1 MMATLNDKYT
11 QSSGWIY
18 LSGNQA
24 LVRLPIQ
31 QRLRDA
37 AAGHNT
43 GAYVSGYRGS
53 PLGRYDMEMWRAKPI
68 LQAHN
73 IQFRAAVNED
83 LAATA
88 LWGSQYVGS
97 FPGAKVDG
105 VFGIWYGKGPGVDR
119 SGDVFRHANSA
130 GTSKLGGVVA
140 LAGDDHGA
148 KSSTIVNF
156 SDQIFQATG
165 MPVLYPANTQEL
177 LDFGLHAIAMSRYS
191 GCWVGMK
198 VVTDVVEGGGTIYV
212 GLDAPK
218 IVIPDAEPPPTLGAQ
233 GFNIR
238 ALDTMLPQEDR
249 LYNHKLH
256 AALAYVR
263 ANGLNRVTHGLP
275 SQSLSHATN
284 NGERKTVGIVSSG
297 KAYQDVLQAL
307 VELGLDDK
315 ALIAMGVR
323 IAKIGCTWPLDPDF
337 VRNFAQ
343 GLDTLLVVEEKRAL
357 LEDQMKAALYDLA
370 LELRPR
376 IIGKYAGK
384 HVYAA
389 DRGPG
394 VIPAVGETNPALIAK
409 SLVELL
415 GLQPAHCGAAQ
426 ANQTSTAGASQG
438 NVSAK
443 PVIRAPSFCS
453 GCPHNRSTK
462 LPEGS
467 RALAG
472 IGCHTI
478 AMLQNPLTTTT
489 VSHMGGEGAMWLGQQ
504 AFTHEK
510 HVFANMGDG
519 TYFHSGFLAIRQA
532 IAAHAPMTYKILV
545 NGFVSMT
552 GGQPVDGELTIPRM
566 AAELVA
572 EGAHEV
578 VVVSDDPDKYADE
591 PLLKLPAGVTVY
603 HRKEL
608 ELVQRRLREIPDLT
622 ILIYD
627 QACATERRRLR
638 KRGKW
643 VDPQKRSFINTA
655 VCEGC
660 GDCGKVS
667 NCMSIEPVET
677 PLGRKRRINQSSCN
691 KDYTC
696 VEGFC
701 PSFVTVQGGAL
712 RKSTT
717 GLSARLS
724 ENSSA
729 PLNASAWALAEPMFE
744 RPVDKAISVLITGI
758 GGTGVVTIGQTLGM
772 AAHLDGL
779 RCTILDV
786 TGLAQKYGAVM
797 SHVRIAAD
805 AAHLGANRIST
816 GEADTLIGCDLI
828 VSAGAECLNAL
839 KAGRTRAVICS
850 DLVPT
855 AEFARNPEW
864 DADDV
869 ALLKKISQ
877 QIGRASNT
885 SNASAETVSAT
896 SDAHE
901 ANDTANFFSV
911 PALAWATRLM
921 GDSIAANMFMLGAAW
936 QRGWVPVTLP
946 SLHKAIELNGVQIE
960 QSKQAFEWGRRA
972 AHNRTRVAALASPT
986 NNNAAA
992 NPNDSTGQ
1000 RAEFQMQWVP
1010 RQTQTLDELLAH
1022 RAQLLR
1028 EYGAGSHGEKLL
1040 ARYHAM
1046 LNQVQEAVNA
1056 IKPPATEG
1064 NSKASDKLLRAVA
1077 MQYFRLLAVKDE
1089 WEVARLYA
1097 APEFAQQLKENFEG
1111 VLGKDYKLHFHL
1123 GAWPFA
1129 KTDPAT
1135 GYPVKAELGPWVMS
1149 VFKLMA
1155 KLRGL
1160 RGTFIDPFKRSQERV
1175 LANQL
1180 RLQYEADMALILEK
1194 LSPHKL
1200 ETAVQLAQLPEKI
1213 RGYGHVRLA
1222 SMRAYTDQRAALL
1235 ATIKA

>member
-1 MMATLNDKYT
+1 MQPSLDDKYT
-11 QSSGWIY
+11 QDAGWIY

-53 PLGRYDMEMWRAKPI
+53 PLGRFDMEMWRAKAI
-68 LQAHN
+68 LQSHN

-83 LAATA
+83 MAATA
-88 LWGSQYVGS
+88 LWGSQYIGS
-97 FPGAKVDG
+97 FPGNKVDG
-105 VFGIWYGKGPGVDR
+105 VFGVWYGKGPGVDR

-130 GTSKLGGVVA
+130 GTSPLGGVVA

-165 MPVLYPANTQEL
+165 MPVLFPSNTQEL
-177 LDFGLHAIAMSRYS
+177 LDFGLHAIAMSRFS

-212 GLDAPK
+212 GLDSPK
-218 IVIPDAEPPPTLGAQ
+218 IVLPELEASPALGVQ
-233 GFNIR
+233 GRSIR
-238 ALDTMLPQEDR
+238 AIDTMLPQEDR

-263 ANGLNRVTHGLP
+263 ANQLNKVTHGTRGKDNTIGL
-275 SQSLSHATN
+275 
-284 NGERKTVGIVSSG
+284 VSSG
-297 KAYQDVLQAL
+297 KAYQDLLQAL
-307 VELGLDDK
+307 SDLGLSDSELK
-315 ALIAMGVR
+315 ARGVT
-323 IAKIGCTWPLDPDF
+323 IIKIGCTWPLDPDF
-337 VRNFAQ
+337 VREFAS
-343 GLDTLLVVEEKRAL
+343 GLDTLFVIEEKRPL
-357 LEDQMKAALYDLA
+357 LEDQIKASLYDLK
-370 LELRPR
+370 LEKSPR
-376 IIGKYAGK
+376 IIGKYTGNHA
-384 HVYAA
+384 YAS
-389 DRGPG
+389 DRGAG
-394 VIPAVGETNPALIAK
+394 VMPSTGETNPALIAK

-415 GLQPAHCGAAQ
+415 GLHGTHCSNVPQ
-426 ANQTSTAGASQG
+426 ATTSMALAS
-438 NVSAK
+438 A
-443 PVIRAPSFCS
+443 VIRAPSFCS

-489 VSHMGGEGAMWLGQQ
+489 VSHMGGEGVMWLGQQ
-504 AFTHEK
+504 PFTEEK

-519 TYFHSGFLAIRQA
+519 TYFHSGFLAVRQA

-572 EGAHEV
+572 EGAKEV
-578 VVVSDDPDKYADE
+578 VVVSDDPDKYADTPE
-591 PLLKLPAGVTVY
+591 LQLPPSVKVY
-603 HRKEL
+603 HRSEL
-608 ELVQRRLREIPDLT
+608 ELVQRRLREISDLT

-677 PLGRKRRINQSSCN
+677 ALGRKRRINQGSCN

-701 PSFVTVQGGAL
+701 PSFVTVHGGAL
-712 RKSTT
+712 RKLGA
-717 GLSARLS
+717 GLSAPLRGAAQGAEGKTLIEPPPSPLS
-724 ENSSA
+724 ALRTSPQRGELA
-729 PLNASAWALAEPMFE
+729 PAAWSLPLPLIEP
-744 RPVDKAISVLITGI
+744 PVLKAISILITGI

-797 SHVRIAAD
+797 SHVRIAANE
-805 AAHLGANRIST
+805 ALLGANRIST

-828 VSAGAECLNAL
+828 VSAGAECMNTLRVG
-839 KAGRTRAVICS
+839 KTRAAICT

-855 AEFARNPEW
+855 AEFAKNPEW
-864 DADDV
+864 DADE
-869 ALLKKISQ
+869 AGMLAKIQ
-877 QIGRASNT
+877 DQID
-885 SNASAETVSAT
+885 EM
-896 SDAHE
+896 
-901 ANDTANFFSV
+901 NFFSA
-911 PALAWATRLM
+911 PALAWATTLM
-921 GDSIAANMFMLGAAW
+921 GDSIAANMMMLGAAW
-936 QRGWVPVTLP
+936 QKGWVPVSLA
-946 SLHKAIELNGVQIE
+946 SLHTAIELNGVQVA

-972 AHNRTRVAALASPT
+972 AHDSARVALQATANIASTST
-986 NNNAAA
+986 N
-992 NPNDSTGQ
+992 
-1000 RAEFQMQWVP
+1000 AEAVVHWLP
-1010 RQTQTLDELLAH
+1010 RQTQTLDELITH
-1022 RAQLLR
+1022 RTNL
-1028 EYGAGSHGEKLL
+1028 LL
-1040 ARYHAM
+1040 AYGGKRNGAM
-1046 LNQVQEAVNA
+1046 LAKRYQDWVSRVRASEAN
-1056 IKPPATEG
+1056 IH
-1064 NSKASDKLLRAVA
+1064 KASGQSSRERLTRAIA
-1077 MQYFRLLAVKDE
+1077 TQYFRLLAVKDE

-1097 APEFAQQLKENFEG
+1097 APEFAAQLKETFEG
-1111 VLGKDYKLHFHL
+1111 DFKLHFHL

-1129 KTDPAT
+1129 KKDPAT
-1135 GYPVKAELGPWVMS
+1135 GHPIKAELGAWVMP
-1149 VFKLMA
+1149 VFKVMA

-1160 RGTFIDPFKRSQERV
+1160 RGSLIDPFKRSEERV
-1175 LANQL
+1175 LADQL
-1180 RLQYEADMALILEK
+1180 VAQYETDMNEALAKLTASNAD
-1194 LSPHKL
+1194 SV
-1200 ETAVQLAQLPEKI
+1200 VQLANLPEKI
-1213 RGYGHVRLA
+1213 RGYGHVRAASSQGVNTERLA
-1222 SMRAYTDQRAALL
+1222 LKMSL
-1235 ATIKA
+1235 

>member
-1 MMATLNDKYT
+1 MSATLDDKYT
-11 QSSGWIY
+11 QESGWIY

-53 PLGRYDMEMWRAKPI
+53 PLGRFDMEMWRAKNI
-68 LQAHN
+68 LAGHN
-73 IQFRAAVNED
+73 IHFRAAVNED

-88 LWGSQYVGS
+88 LWGSQYIGS
-97 FPGAKVDG
+97 FPGNKVDG

-130 GTSKLGGVVA
+130 GTSPLGGVVA

-165 MPVLYPANTQEL
+165 MPVLYPSNTQEL
-177 LDFGLHAIAMSRYS
+177 LDFGLHAIAMSRFS

-212 GLDAPK
+212 GLDSPK
-218 IVIPDAEPPPTLGAQ
+218 IVLPELEASPALGLE
-233 GFNIR
+233 GRSIR
-238 ALDTMLPQEDR
+238 AVDTMLPQEDR
-249 LYNHKLH
+249 LYNHKIH

-263 ANGLNRVTHGLP
+263 ANGLNKVTHG
-275 SQSLSHATN
+275 Q
-284 NGERKTVGIVSSG
+284 GKKIGIVSSG
-297 KAYQDVLQAL
+297 KSYQDLLQAIS
-307 VELGLDDK
+307 ELGLGDADLTK
-315 ALIAMGVR
+315 LGVS

-337 VRNFAQ
+337 VREFTSE
-343 GLDTLLVVEEKRAL
+343 LDTLFVIEEKRPL
-357 LEDQMKAALYDLA
+357 LEDQIKAALFDTS
-370 LELRPR
+370 LRPR
-376 IIGKYAGK
+376 IVGKYTGN
-384 HVYAA
+384 HVYAS
-389 DRGPG
+389 DRGAG
-394 VIPAVGETNPALIAK
+394 VIPSVGETNPALIAK

-415 GLQPAHCGAAQ
+415 GLQPTSCMASEAHAL
-426 ANQTSTAGASQG
+426 QTSTGMAS
-438 NVSAK
+438 K
-443 PVIRAPSFCS
+443 PIIRAPSFCS

-478 AMLQNPLTTTT
+478 AMLQNPLQTTT

-504 AFTHEK
+504 PFTEEK

-572 EGAHEV
+572 EGAKEV
-578 VVVSDDPDKYADE
+578 VVVSDDPDKYASTPE
-591 PLLKLPAGVTVY
+591 LQLPPSVTVY
-603 HRKEL
+603 HRSEL
-608 ELVQRRLREIPDLT
+608 EAVQRRLREISDLT

-677 PLGRKRRINQSSCN
+677 ALGRKRRINQGSCN

-701 PSFVTVQGGAL
+701 PSFVTVHGGSL
-712 RKSTT
+712 RKL
-717 GLSARLS
+717 G
-724 ENSSA
+724 A
-729 PLNASAWALAEPMFE
+729 PASATGKSGPSYDLLRTSKSVPASPDTAASWALPLPQIE
-744 RPVDKAISVLITGI
+744 RPVSRAVSILITGI

-805 AAHLGANRIST
+805 DALLGANRIST

-828 VSAGAECLNAL
+828 VSSGAECMNTLRL
-839 KAGRTRAVICS
+839 GKTRAAICT

-855 AEFARNPEW
+855 AEFAKNPEW
-864 DADDV
+864 DADEV
-869 ALLKKISQ
+869 GLLAKIQ
-877 QIGRASNT
+877 GQIESEKGG
-885 SNASAETVSAT
+885 E
-896 SDAHE
+896 
-901 ANDTANFFSV
+901 NFFSA
-911 PALAWATRLM
+911 PALAWATELM
-921 GDSIAANMFMLGAAW
+921 GDSIAANMMMLGAAW
-936 QRGWVPVTLP
+936 QRGWVPVSLA
-946 SLHKAIELNGVQIE
+946 SLHKAIELNGVQIA

-972 AHNRTRVAALASPT
+972 AHDSARVRLEAAPVRPEPVEGSSRKDFDKL
-986 NNNAAA
+986 
-992 NPNDSTGQ
+992 NPNGVSVV
-1000 RAEFQMQWVP
+1000 QWLP
-1010 RQTQTLDELLAH
+1010 RQTQTIDELIAH
-1022 RAQLLR
+1022 RTQLLLD
-1028 EYGAGSHGEKLL
+1028 YGGKRNGALL
-1040 ARYHAM
+1040 AKRYGDWVAKVRALEANIHVASG
-1046 LNQVQEAVNA
+1046 QV
-1056 IKPPATEG
+1056 
-1064 NSKASDKLLRAVA
+1064 ASERLARAVA
-1077 MQYFRLLAVKDE
+1077 TQYFRFLAVKDE

-1097 APEFAQQLKENFEG
+1097 APEFAAQLKETFEG
-1111 VLGKDYKLHFHL
+1111 DIKLHFHL

-1129 KTDPAT
+1129 KKDPVT
-1135 GYPVKAELGPWVMS
+1135 GHAVKAELGSWVMPMFRL
-1149 VFKLMA
+1149 VA

-1160 RGTFIDPFKRSQERV
+1160 RGTLFDPFRRSEERV
-1175 LANQL
+1175 LADQL
-1180 RLQYEADMALILEK
+1180 LAQYEADMDEALNK
-1194 LSPHKL
+1194 LNAGNL
-1200 ETAVQLAQLPEKI
+1200 AAVIQLANVPEKI
-1213 RGYGHVRLA
+1213 RGYGHVKQATAQGVNTERLA
-1222 SMRAYTDQRAALL
+1222 LKNSL
-1235 ATIKA
+1235 

>member
-1 MMATLNDKYT
+1 MADSHLPTLDDKYT
-11 QSSGWIY
+11 QPSGWIY

-37 AAGHNT
+37 AAGYNT

-53 PLGRYDMEMWRAKPI
+53 PLGRLDMEMWRAKS
-68 LQAHN
+68 LLSRHN
-73 IQFRAAVNED
+73 IHFRAAVNED

-88 LWGSQYVGS
+88 LWGSQYIGS
-97 FPGAKVDG
+97 FPGNKVDG

-130 GTSKLGGVVA
+130 GTSPLGGVVA

-165 MPVLYPANTQEL
+165 MPVLYPSNTQEL
-177 LDFGLHAIAMSRYS
+177 LDFGLHAIAMSRFS

-212 GLDAPK
+212 GLDSPK
-218 IVIPDAEPPPTLGAQ
+218 IVLPKLEAASALGLE
-233 GFNIR
+233 GRNIR
-238 ALDTMLPQEDR
+238 ARDTMLPQEDR

-263 ANGLNRVTHGLP
+263 ANHLNKVTHGG
-275 SQSLSHATN
+275 
-284 NGERKTVGIVSSG
+284 GERSGVKKMGIVSAG

-307 VELGLDDK
+307 SELGLDDA
-315 ALIAMGVR
+315 ALQNLGVS
-323 IAKIGCTWPLDPDF
+323 IAKMGCTWPLDPEF
-337 VRNFAQ
+337 VRGFAN
-343 GLDTLLVVEEKRAL
+343 GFETLLVVEEKRPI
-357 LEDQMKAALYDLA
+357 LEDQMKAMLYDVVSSDA
-370 LELRPR
+370 SFKAPT
-376 IIGKYAGK
+376 IIGKYAGN
-384 HVYAA
+384 HAYAA
-389 DRGPG
+389 DRGVG
-394 VIPAVGETNPALIAK
+394 VMPSVGETTPALIAK

-415 GLQPAHCGAAQ
+415 GLQPAHCGASQ
-426 ANQTSTAGASQG
+426 GMASQV
-438 NVSAK
+438 NVGKASQAA
-443 PVIRAPSFCS
+443 VIRAPSFCS

-462 LPEGS
+462 LPAGS

-478 AMLQNPLTTTT
+478 AMFQNPETTTT
-489 VSHMGGEGAMWLGQQ
+489 VSHMGGEGVMWLGQQ
-504 AFTHEK
+504 PFTNEA

-572 EGAHEV
+572 EGAREV
-578 VVVSDDPDKYADE
+578 VVVSDDPDKYVDE
-591 PLLKLPAGVTVY
+591 PELKLPDGVTVY
-603 HRKEL
+603 HRAEL
-608 ELVQRRLREIPDLT
+608 EAVQRRLRDIPDLT

-677 PLGRKRRINQSSCN
+677 VLGRKRQINQSACN

-701 PSFVTVQGGAL
+701 PSFVTVHGGEL
-712 RKSTT
+712 RKTNALQSTAT
-717 GLSARLS
+717 AASDQAAGTAA
-724 ENSSA
+724 SSYGEPKSSTA
-729 PLNASAWALAEPMFE
+729 VPAAWSLAEPLFALPND
-744 RPVDKAISVLITGI
+744 RALSILITGI
-758 GGTGVVTIGQTLGM
+758 GGTGVVTVGQTLGM

-805 AAHLGANRIST
+805 EKLLGANRISS

-828 VSAGAECLNAL
+828 VSSGAECMNTLRL
-839 KAGRTRAVICS
+839 GKTRAAICT

-864 DADDV
+864 DAD
-869 ALLKKISQ
+869 APSLIAKITAQ
-877 QIGRASNT
+877 
-885 SNASAETVSAT
+885 V
-896 SDAHE
+896 DADNCFD
-901 ANDTANFFSV
+901 A
-911 PALAWATRLM
+911 PALAWASKLM
-921 GDSIAANMFMLGAAW
+921 GDSIAANMFMLGVAW
-936 QRGWVPVTLP
+936 QRGWVPV
-946 SLHKAIELNGVQIE
+946 SLGSLMRAIELNGVQIA
-960 QSKQAFEWGRRA
+960 QSKEAFEWGRRA
-972 AHNRTRVAALASPT
+972 AVDKDRVAQQVNQLSRPVPHVLTASPI
-986 NNNAAA
+986 
-992 NPNDSTGQ
+992 
-1000 RAEFQMQWVP
+1000 QWHTKT
-1010 RQTQTLDELLAH
+1010 TQILDELMAH
-1022 RAQLLR
+1022 RSALLVDYGGASQGALLAKR
-1028 EYGAGSHGEKLL
+1028 YQSLLAKVSSLQAKQGAGYEPSAFEKLQ
-1040 ARYHAM
+1040 R
-1046 LNQVQEAVNA
+1046 A
-1056 IKPPATEG
+1056 IAT
-1064 NSKASDKLLRAVA
+1064 
-1077 MQYFRLLAVKDE
+1077 QYFRLLAVKDE

-1097 APEFAQQLKENFEG
+1097 APEFAAQLQETFTG
-1111 VLGKDYKLHFHL
+1111 DYKLHFHL

-1129 KTDPAT
+1129 KKDSVT
-1135 GYPVKAELGPWVMS
+1135 GHPVKAELGAWVMP
-1149 VFKLMA
+1149 VFKMMA

-1160 RGTFIDPFKRSQERV
+1160 RGSLLDPFRRSEERV

-1180 RLQYEADMALILEK
+1180 VAEYELDMDWILLRLNPNNLAAAIQYAN
-1194 LSPHKL
+1194 
-1200 ETAVQLAQLPEKI
+1200 LPEKM
-1213 RGYGHVRLA
+1213 RGFGHVRAA
-1222 SMRAYTDQRAALL
+1222 SVESLKLERNALL
-1235 ATIKA
+1235 KTYFD

>member
-1 MMATLNDKYT
+1 MSTSTTATLDDKYT
-11 QSSGWIY
+11 QDSGWIY

-53 PLGRYDMEMWRAKPI
+53 PLGRFDMEMWRAKSI
-68 LQAHN
+68 LAGHN
-73 IQFRAAVNED
+73 IHFRAAVNED

-88 LWGSQYVGS
+88 LWGSQYIGS
-97 FPGAKVDG
+97 FPGNKVDG

-130 GTSKLGGVVA
+130 GTSPLGGVVA

-165 MPVLYPANTQEL
+165 MPVLFPSNTQEL
-177 LDFGLHAIAMSRYS
+177 LDFGLHAIAMSRFS

-212 GLDAPK
+212 GLDSPK
-218 IVIPDAEPPPTLGAQ
+218 IVLPELEASPALGLE
-233 GFNIR
+233 GRSIR
-238 ALDTMLPQEDR
+238 AVDTMLPQEDR
-249 LYNHKLH
+249 LYNHKHH
-256 AALAYVR
+256 AVLAYVR
-263 ANGLNRVTHGLP
+263 ANGLNLVTHG
-275 SQSLSHATN
+275 Q
-284 NGERKTVGIVSSG
+284 GKKIGIVSSG
-297 KAYQDVLQAL
+297 KAYQDLLQAL
-307 VELGLDDK
+307 SDLGLDES
-315 ALIAMGVR
+315 ALTTLGVS

-337 VRNFAQ
+337 VREFAT
-343 GLDTLLVVEEKRAL
+343 GLETLFVIEEKRPL
-357 LEDQMKAALYDLA
+357 LEDQIKASLFDTS
-370 LELRPR
+370 LRPH
-376 IIGKYAGK
+376 IIGKYMGNHA
-384 HVYAA
+384 YAT
-389 DRGPG
+389 DRGAG
-394 VIPAVGETNPALIAK
+394 VMPSTGETNPTLITK
-409 SLVELL
+409 SLIELL
-415 GLQPAHCGAAQ
+415 GLQGGHCENAPQ
-426 ANQTSTAGASQG
+426 ATASMASA
-438 NVSAK
+438 SA
-443 PVIRAPSFCS
+443 VIRAPSFCS

-478 AMLQNPLTTTT
+478 AMLQNPLKTTT

-504 AFTHEK
+504 PFTTEK

-572 EGAHEV
+572 EGAREV
-578 VVVSDDPDKYADE
+578 VVVSDDPDKYSDTPE
-591 PLLKLPAGVTVY
+591 LQLPPSVTVY
-603 HRKEL
+603 HRSEL
-608 ELVQRRLREIPDLT
+608 ELVQRRLREISDLT

-677 PLGRKRRINQSSCN
+677 ALGRKRRINQGSCN

-701 PSFVTVQGGAL
+701 PSFVTVHGGTL
-712 RKSTT
+712 RKL
-717 GLSARLS
+717 G
-724 ENSSA
+724 A
-729 PLNASAWALAEPMFE
+729 PASASGKSSPSYDLLRTSKSVPALPDTEASWALPAPQII
-744 RPVDKAISVLITGI
+744 RPIDKAISILITGI

-805 AAHLGANRIST
+805 DTLLGANRIST
-816 GEADTLIGCDLI
+816 SEADTLIGCDLI
-828 VSAGAECLNAL
+828 VSAGAECMNTLRTG
-839 KAGRTRAVICS
+839 KTRAAICT

-855 AEFARNPEW
+855 AEFAKNPEW
-864 DADDV
+864 DADEV
-869 ALLKKISQ
+869 GLLAKIRA
-877 QIGRASNT
+877 QISASDDLQI
-885 SNASAETVSAT
+885 
-896 SDAHE
+896 DA
-901 ANDTANFFSV
+901 ANFFSA
-911 PALAWATRLM
+911 PALAWATTLM
-921 GDSIAANMFMLGAAW
+921 GDSIAANMMMLGAAW
-936 QRGWVPVTLP
+936 QKGWVPVSLA
-946 SLHKAIELNGVQIE
+946 SLHAAIELNGVQVT

-972 AHNRTRVAALASPT
+972 AHDGARVALQATASKAST
-986 NNNAAA
+986 SAA
-992 NPNDSTGQ
+992 SETIV
-1000 RAEFQMQWVP
+1000 QWVP
-1010 RQTQTLDELLAH
+1010 RQTQTLDELIAH
-1022 RAQLLR
+1022 RTALLLA
-1028 EYGAGSHGEKLL
+1028 YGGKQNGALLAKRYGNWVAKARALEISIHEASGHTIGEKL
-1040 ARYHAM
+1040 
-1046 LNQVQEAVNA
+1046 
-1056 IKPPATEG
+1056 T
-1064 NSKASDKLLRAVA
+1064 RAVA
-1077 MQYFRLLAVKDE
+1077 IQYFRLLAVKDE

-1097 APEFAQQLKENFEG
+1097 APEFAAQLKEAFEG
-1111 VLGKDYKLHFHL
+1111 EFKLHFHF

-1129 KTDPAT
+1129 KKDKVSGNPI
-1135 GYPVKAELGPWVMS
+1135 KAELGSWVMP
-1149 VFKLMA
+1149 VFKMMA
-1155 KLRGL
+1155 RLRGL
-1160 RGTFIDPFKRSQERV
+1160 RGSVLDPFKRSAERV
-1175 LANQL
+1175 LADQL
-1180 RLQYEADMALILEK
+1180 LTQYEADMALVLSKTWANNLDTAIK
-1194 LSPHKL
+1194 LL
-1200 ETAVQLAQLPEKI
+1200 NLPEKI
-1213 RGYGHVRLA
+1213 KGYGHVRFANVTQVNHDANPLRM
-1222 SMRAYTDQRAALL
+1222 SL
-1235 ATIKA
+1235 